1 MKWLWP
7 TIDRC
12 TVSLPKAELLALLLA
27 TLFASPVSAAG
38 SFFCCI
44 DISGKQVCGDIL
56 PQACYGRAY
65 RELGSNGLTIRI
77 VDAPL
82 TAEQRM
88 QREKEEEKF
97 RREEEKRR
105 EQQRKDQAL
114 LNTYGTEQDIELMRK
129 RAEGDVLKAIANA
142 EKKIAEI
149 RQQRKVFENEAE
161 FYKKKTA
168 PLEVKKGLADAG
180 SDINSQEVFIADKR
194 KELKVIHEKYDEDKR
209 RFIELMSQRP
219 ARR

>member
-1 MKWLWP
+1 M
-7 TIDRC
+7 
-12 TVSLPKAELLALLLA
+12 SSPKAKLLALLLA
-27 TLFASPVSAAG
+27 TLTGTSALAAG
-38 SFFCCI
+38 NFFCCN
-44 DISGKQVCGDIL
+44 DASGKQVCGDIL

-65 RELGSNGLTIRI
+65 RELGSNGQTIRT

-82 TAEQRM
+82 TAEQRS
-88 QREKEEEKF
+88 QREAEEEK
-97 RREEEKRR
+97 RKREEEKRK

-114 LNTYGTEQDIELMRK
+114 LNTYGNEQDIELMRK

-142 EKKIAEI
+142 EKKIVEI
-149 RQQRKVFENEAE
+149 RQQRKKFENEAE
-161 FYKKKTA
+161 FYKKKTL
-168 PLEVKKGLADAG
+168 PHEVQKGLADAD